1 MTMALHPEVQRK
13 AQDELD
19 QIVGKGRLPDYTD
32 LDSLPY
38 IQALIKEVTRYLPTI
53 LAVGFSYLSQMES

>member
-13 AQDELD
+13 AQAELD
-19 QIVGKGRLPDYTD
+19 EVVGKERLPDFDD

-38 IQALIKEVTRYLPTI
+38 VQAVLKELLRWQPVTPLGIEQRCTC
-53 LAVGFSYLSQMES
+53 

>member
-13 AQDELD
+13 AQAELD
-19 QIVGKGRLPDYTD
+19 EVVGKERLPDFDD

-38 IQALIKEVTRYLPTI
+38 VQAVLKELLRWQPVTPLGIEQRYSCYML
-53 LAVGFSYLSQMES
+53 

>member
-13 AQDELD
+13 AQEELD
-19 QIVGKGRLPDYTD
+19 QVVGKGRLPDYTD

-38 IQALIKEVTRYLPTI
+38 IQALLKELLRWQPVTPLGERDMTC
-53 LAVGFSYLSQMES
+53 